1 MAKNNYDLSDLDNL
15 IKAEKSAIADDDVM
29 ETTKR
34 VSTKGREKLF
44 NYGRKWNLILVLIF
58 LAILILELEIYEGIV
73 IIKDFIKVEANRNPL
88 VIFANAIMDHPLILM
103 VMIIISYIASAMI
116 VKHLKNRQGVV
127 EDERGIIL
135 DETNAS
141 GASRLMTD
149 KEKRDLFTYLDY
161 NHPEGNILA
170 VDKKS
175 KELITVP
182 FEDPK
187 GSFSNRNIGLFG
199 PPGMRKSSGI
209 LIPNIFSN
217 IMAGNSVVCSDPK
230 GELYKETYAA
240 ARYFGYNV
248 RVFNI
253 MGKQFKES
261 DGWDC
266 LKIIRE
272 SPSPQTTAQIFANI
286 LLSNTSGK
294 AGDDFWWDAN
304 INCCMLVL
312 LYVAKAKSF
321 IPFETRNLSTEVD
334 GSIPSD
340 NYEKQRTI
348 KEVYALLTDEKMK
361 DIIKQA
367 IAADPMGDGKL
378 LQSAFNIW
386 ATHKE
391 AESIKAGLGI
401 RLNILQSEE
410 VADILSID
418 DIDFKELA
426 DEKTIIYVV
435 CADNDDTYKA
445 LLTLFVTFMFRE
457 ITAYADT
464 LPNSKLPRPLFV
476 ILEECG
482 NIGKIPNLARYV
494 STVRSRNIG
503 MLFCFQTLGQMK
515 DIYGATINGKYE
527 WETILAGCSLQ
538 LCLGGNDETTAEY
551 FSNRSGTMSTIN
563 IREGEH
569 RNKLFPEAVQKVTVL
584 DKNQQTTIGSRP
596 TMFADEILHI
606 KKHEILISP
615 ATDNVTLEH
624 KYFYKDHPLF
634 NIILIDKET
643 GEIVPEHLTKDHMP
657 SWRRDGIPDN
667 QRFIAEVGNRK
678 SAIIATPSDDSSE
691 SIEDTGRSYTAF
703 IRKQ

>member
-1 MAKNNYDLSDLDNL
+1 MAKSKYDLSS
-15 IKAEKSAIADDDVM
+15 IDDMLKNDSSSMIDEDAM
-29 ETTKR
+29 ETTKKG
-34 VSTKGREKLF
+34 TMKGRQKFL
-44 NYGRKWNLILVLIF
+44 NYGRKWNVLLALIMLV
-58 LAILILELEIYEGIV
+58 ILSVELEIYEGIV
-73 IIKDFIKVEANRNPL
+73 IIKDFIKVEAERNPA
-88 VIFANAIMDHPLILM
+88 VIFANAITDNPVILLL
-103 VMIIISYIASAMI
+103 MIGIAFVGASSI
-116 VKHLKNRQGVV
+116 VRVLKNRQGTV
-127 EDERGIIL
+127 EDERGILL
-135 DETNAS
+135 DETNAA

-149 KEKRDLFTYLDY
+149 KEKRELFTYLDY

-187 GSFSNRNIGLFG
+187 SSFSNRNIGLFG

-209 LIPNIFSN
+209 LIPNVFSN
-217 IMAGNSVVCSDPK
+217 IMAGNSIVCSDPK

-253 MGKQFKES
+253 MGKQFQQS

-272 SPSPQTTAQIFANI
+272 SPSPQSTAQVFANI

-294 AGDDFWWDAN
+294 SGDDFWWDAN

-321 IPFETRNLSTEVD
+321 IPFETRNLSTEVSGD
-334 GSIPSD
+334 IPSD

-348 KEVYALLTDEKMK
+348 KEVYALLTDDKMR
-361 DIIKQA
+361 DIIMQA

-378 LQSAFNIW
+378 LQAPFNIW
-386 ATHKE
+386 SKHKE

-410 VADILSID
+410 VSNILSID
-418 DIDFKELA
+418 DINFSELA

-445 LLTLFVTFMFRE
+445 LLTLFITFMFRE
-457 ITAYADT
+457 TTAYADT
-464 LPNSKLPRPLFV
+464 LPGSKLPRPLFV

-515 DIYGATINGKYE
+515 DIYGAMQGGKYE
-527 WETILAGCSLQ
+527 WETILAGCSIQ
-538 LCLGGNDETTAEY
+538 LCLGGNDETTSEY
-551 FSNRSGTMSTIN
+551 FSARSGTMSTIN

-569 RNKLFPEAVQKVTVL
+569 RSKLIPDAVQKVTVL
-584 DKNQQTTIGSRP
+584 EKNQQTTIGSRP
-596 TMFADEILHI
+596 TMYPDEIQHI
-606 KKHEILISP
+606 KKNEILISP

-624 KYFYKDHPLF
+624 KYFYKDHPLY
-634 NIILIDKET
+634 NIVLIDKKT
-643 GEIVPEHLTKDHMP
+643 GEIVPEHLTKDHIP
-657 SWRRDGIPDN
+657 SWQNGIPDDE
-667 QRFIAEVGNRK
+667 RYIAKIEKRVSLAE
-678 SAIIATPSDDSSE
+678 SAPQARDEIA
-691 SIEDTGRSYTAF
+691 DTGRSYTAF
-703 IRKQ
+703 MRKN